1 MRMVSEIVW
10 RGRRAAGRGHAR
22 PWSLLDTTQLWKGNP
37 QQAATHHTHSQQ
49 SSLLYYAQASMR
61 HAVGFPWSGLLVL
74 VWAATSAV
82 AFFLAPPPLQRQLH
96 RSSSSSSSTAGAA
109 ARPRP
114 TTCLAKRP
122 GDHSEES
129 VLKKPHPPPKP
140 DNPTRRGGDGPS
152 SSTSN
157 KAAVAAGARGGAEAR
172 LEAGGEQ
179 ALLERLLETMS
190 REALSEQTLD
200 AVLRVYCT
208 HVQPSFA
215 APWQRLQQI
224 SSTSSGFVISGRR
237 IITNAHSVEYGSI
250 IQIRKRGCDVK
261 WVAELLAYGP
271 ECDLAVLT
279 VKDEA
284 FWTDLHPLEFG
295 ELPALLD
302 DVSVVGYPIGGESLS
317 VTAGVVSRIEL
328 QEYAQ
333 GGESLLAIQIDA
345 AINGGNSGGPVI
357 NDDDKLVGVAFQT
370 LASHD
375 IENIGYVIPV
385 DILLHFLADIERH
398 GSYTGFCRLGV
409 KFQPM
414 ESASL
419 RRFKALPEGGA
430 GILVTKVDPLA
441 PAHGLLLKGDVL
453 MAVDG
458 IPMAN
463 DGTIPFRKGERVELH
478 YYFSQ
483 LFQGDTVQ
491 LRLLRDGKLLEVAVP
506 VYLHRFAVLP
516 HLNNNMPS
524 FFMVGG
530 MVFTV
535 LTHPFLLSNLGET
548 YAPETQADVRL
559 LYLIQSYLQNPAQ
572 EIVVLSEVL
581 EHNVNLGY
589 DLFHRQHI
597 KTFNG
602 QAIQNLAH
610 LVELVDACTEG
621 EMVFQ
626 FDREEILVLDAA
638 AAHKATQEVALIH
651 GIPSSRS
658 LDLVADGGGKK
669 KPIPPPSTAPPG
681 Q

>member
-1 MRMVSEIVW
+1 M
-10 RGRRAAGRGHAR
+10 
-22 PWSLLDTTQLWKGNP
+22 
-37 QQAATHHTHSQQ
+37 
-49 SSLLYYAQASMR
+49 
-61 HAVGFPWSGLLVL
+61 
-74 VWAATSAV
+74 
-82 AFFLAPPPLQRQLH
+82 
-96 RSSSSSSSTAGAA
+96 
-109 ARPRP
+109 
-114 TTCLAKRP
+114 
-122 GDHSEES
+122 
-129 VLKKPHPPPKP
+129 
-140 DNPTRRGGDGPS
+140 
-152 SSTSN
+152 
-157 KAAVAAGARGGAEAR
+157 

-224 SSTSSGFVISGRR
+224 SSTSSGFLIEGRR

-333 GGESLLAIQIDA
+333 GGETLLAIQIDA
-345 AINGGNSGGPVI
+345 AINSGNSGGPVI
-357 NDDDKLVGVAFQT
+357 NDDDKVRILSAIFPFPGVCVCVCVNRCGVGEGTNSSHDNADFLLCSLPPSFPSSQLVGVAFQS
-370 LASHD
+370 LSSHD
-375 IENIGYVIPV
+375 TENIGYVIPV

-398 GSYTGFCRLGV
+398 GHYTGFCRLGV

-414 ESASL
+414 ESPSL
-419 RRFKALPEGGA
+419 RKHKLLPPGKS

-441 PAHGLLLKGDVL
+441 PAFNVLQKGDVL

-458 IPMAN
+458 ISLAN

-491 LRLLRDGKLLEVAVP
+491 LRLLRDGEVKEVAIP
-506 VYLHRFAVLP
+506 AYLYKFAVRP
-516 HLNNNMPS
+516 HLNNEMPS
-524 FFMVGG
+524 YFMVGG

-535 LTHPFLLSNLGET
+535 LSHPFLLSNLGET

-559 LYLIQSYLQNPAQ
+559 LSLIQSHLKEPGQQ
-572 EIVVLSEVL
+572 LVVLSEVL
-581 EHNVNLGY
+581 EHSVNLGY
-589 DLFHRQHI
+589 DLFHRQHLTSFNNQEI
-597 KTFNG
+597 K
-602 QAIQNLAH
+602 NLAH
-610 LVELVDACTEG
+610 LVSLVDACQEG
-621 EMVFQ
+621 EMVFE
-626 FDREEILVLDAA
+626 FDRDEILVLDAA
-638 AAHKATQEVALIH
+638 AAHKATQEVAMTH
-651 GIPSSRS
+651 GIPASRS
-658 LDLVADGGGKK
+658 LDLMGKES
-669 KPIPPPSTAPPG
+669 IPPTTVAAAAADVKK
-681 Q
+681 